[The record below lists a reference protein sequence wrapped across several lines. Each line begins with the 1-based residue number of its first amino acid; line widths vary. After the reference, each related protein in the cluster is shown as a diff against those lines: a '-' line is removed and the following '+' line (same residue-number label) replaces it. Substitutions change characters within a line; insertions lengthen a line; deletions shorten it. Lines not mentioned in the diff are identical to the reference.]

1 MKRFFSHTLYWLSW
15 SILLLSSVACSHQG
29 EDDLQPNN
37 YLSLA
42 LRVQDSQVLKQA
54 TATPEETQID
64 NVMILFFE
72 TTGQQKLWKNKIY
85 EYDATAAGRTDKAK
99 WEDGQT
105 MLFPL
110 NPEEVG
116 LKKVVVIANYKGKG
130 SLEAKLHTVQK
141 FGDFSDA
148 TKQIYYESA
157 SESSEITAPLLL
169 MEGAVDHTFTKAN
182 RKAQVVLRRAVAK
195 VTVKLNL
202 QWQPLDARRTLD
214 TERSFYQFRDV
225 AKLTHV
231 AEHANL
237 LLDPS
242 NRSNRYNDNPATA
255 AAPLIPGNK
264 YMWAFAPVAAH
275 REGPFVVTAYI
286 NEYNQGTDKTNVPP
300 YLYLALYADVP
311 ESHINDPE
319 GKYPPPAGGDVY
331 PAHKGYYYYRV
342 ILPRLVERN
351 THYILETQ
359 VLSAGSGDAAKPVDL
374 SSTVSIKGWS
384 EVNLSGEGT
393 DKIYN

>member
-1 MKRFFSHTLYWLSW
+1 MR
-15 SILLLSSVACSHQG
+15 QG
-29 EDDLQPNN
+29 T
-37 YLSLA
+37 
-42 LRVQDSQVLKQA
+42 A
-54 TATPEETQID
+54 TAEETKID
-64 NVMILFFE
+64 NVMVLFFE
-72 TTGQQKLWKNKIY
+72 TTGQQRLWNNKIY
-85 EYDATAAGRTDKAK
+85 EYDATATGLADPTK

-110 NPEEVG
+110 SPEEVG

-130 SLEAKLHTVQK
+130 ALETKLRAVQK

-157 SESSEITAPLLL
+157 NESSKITAPLLL

-264 YMWAFAPVAAH
+264 YMWEFAPVAAH